1 MKAHLVRMQCLAI
14 SHNVAHLWRVATKS
28 YMIRI
33 LVSLSALVAHH
44 NPVHGLVAL
53 GVKDS

>member
-53 GVKDS
+53 NVKDS